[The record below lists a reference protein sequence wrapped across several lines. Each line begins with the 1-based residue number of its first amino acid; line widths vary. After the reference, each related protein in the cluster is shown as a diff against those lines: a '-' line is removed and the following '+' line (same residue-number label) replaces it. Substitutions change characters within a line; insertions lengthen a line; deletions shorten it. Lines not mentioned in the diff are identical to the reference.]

1 MCIGALQLETDE
13 KEMRREISYAI
24 KNQLGVRC
32 VCVEVVIL
40 CRAVTHILPPF
51 LLLLLLLRLRVG
63 LFTPDMA
70 FEEIVKR
77 QIQKLL
83 QPALKCVDMVS
94 GELGAVVQ
102 KCAEGVSMLS
112 KERSILSSLFLSLPL
127 PPADGE
133 VPTAE
138 G

>member
-1 MCIGALQLETDE
+1 M
-13 KEMRREISYAI
+13 
-24 KNQLGVRC
+24 
-32 VCVEVVIL
+32 CVEEGGGKLYRI
-40 CRAVTHILPPF
+40 VTHIPPSLPPS
-51 LLLLLLLRLRVG
+51 LRVG

-112 KERSILSSLFLSLPL
+112 EERC
-127 PPADGE
+127 AH
-133 VPTAE
+133 
-138 G
+138 

>member
-1 MCIGALQLETDE
+1 M
-13 KEMRREISYAI
+13 
-24 KNQLGVRC
+24 
-32 VCVEVVIL
+32 CVEEGGGKLYRI
-40 CRAVTHILPPF
+40 VTHIPPS
-51 LLLLLLLRLRVG
+51 LRVG

-112 KERSILSSLFLSLPL
+112 EERC
-127 PPADGE
+127 AH
-133 VPTAE
+133 
-138 G
+138 

>member
-40 CRAVTHILPPF
+40 YRAVTHILPP
-51 LLLLLLLRLRVG
+51 LLLLLLLLRVG

-112 KERSILSSLFLSLPL
+112 KERSILSSLFLSPCRWRSTH
-127 PPADGE
+127 G
-133 VPTAE
+133 
-138 G
+138 